1 MPQADRSA
9 WEAVLANGE
18 VVTINGESCF
28 LPQLSSSFP
37 SLAERPN
44 WGELANLAN
53 RDSDVRDAYHAAK
66 LSLSSFATH
75 LPDHVYVAPPWS
87 ERDGR
92 SPNLGIC
99 EHLRDPS

>member
-28 LPQLSSSFP
+28 LPQLSSSFRL
-37 SLAERPN
+37 SRSGRIGAN
-44 WGELANLAN
+44 WANLAN
-53 RDSDVRDAYHAAK
+53 RDSDVRDAYPAAK

-92 SPNLGIC
+92 YPNLDIC
-99 EHLRDPS
+99 EHLRHPS